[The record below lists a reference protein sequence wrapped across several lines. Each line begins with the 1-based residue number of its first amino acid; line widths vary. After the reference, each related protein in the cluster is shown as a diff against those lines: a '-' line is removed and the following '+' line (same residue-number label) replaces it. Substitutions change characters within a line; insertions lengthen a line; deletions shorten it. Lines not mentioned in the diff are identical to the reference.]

1 MEKIILELTGESES
15 FVRKLSKQGMTNAE
29 IFGKALYCLNQFE
42 QGALVFS
49 KPENDVIASFSD
61 DFPESSFVIE
71 EDYKRKE
78 ED

>member
-1 MEKIILELTGESES
+1 MEKINLELTGESES

-42 QGALVFS
+42 QGNLVFS
-49 KPENDVIASFSD
+49 KPGNDVIISLSD
-61 DFPESSFVIE
+61 DFQESSCIIE
-71 EDYKRKE
+71 EDYNRKE